1 MEWIETT
8 GRSVAEA
15 VDAAL
20 DELGVDED
28 DAEIVIVAEPKSG
41 LFGLGRSEARIRA
54 RVRPSSP
61 RPKRS
66 QRDRSRSSRGGRP
79 GAERAGREPRRGGS
93 RAPKAAGADRPGR
106 AKSPGGPSVGNARRE
121 QPDPAEPAA
130 NQTGAKRPRR
140 RRGGRGRGNGRS
152 GSAARPEGVAE
163 EEAMTVEEQVDLV
176 GAFVR
181 GVVERFGYDAT
192 TTTRVEDDR
201 LYVDV
206 VGEDLGLLIGPHGST
221 LDALQEL
228 ARTVVQRRGDERALR
243 VVVDVAGFRARRA
256 VALEAFTRRRAGEVL
271 DTGVAEALEPM
282 SAADRKIVHDTVA
295 SIDGLETGSEGV
307 EPKRYV
313 VIRPAAATAPETAP
327 DED

>member
-1 MEWIETT
+1 
-8 GRSVAEA
+8 
-15 VDAAL
+15 
-20 DELGVDED
+20 
-28 DAEIVIVAEPKSG
+28 
-41 LFGLGRSEARIRA
+41 
-54 RVRPSSP
+54 
-61 RPKRS
+61 
-66 QRDRSRSSRGGRP
+66 
-79 GAERAGREPRRGGS
+79 
-93 RAPKAAGADRPGR
+93 
-106 AKSPGGPSVGNARRE
+106 
-121 QPDPAEPAA
+121 
-130 NQTGAKRPRR
+130 
-140 RRGGRGRGNGRS
+140 
-152 GSAARPEGVAE
+152 
-163 EEAMTVEEQVDLV
+163 MTVEEQVDLV

-282 SAADRKIVHDTVA
+282 SAVDRKIVHDTVA

-307 EPKRYV
+307 EPKLYV

>member
-1 MEWIETT
+1 
-8 GRSVAEA
+8 
-15 VDAAL
+15 
-20 DELGVDED
+20 
-28 DAEIVIVAEPKSG
+28 
-41 LFGLGRSEARIRA
+41 
-54 RVRPSSP
+54 
-61 RPKRS
+61 
-66 QRDRSRSSRGGRP
+66 
-79 GAERAGREPRRGGS
+79 
-93 RAPKAAGADRPGR
+93 
-106 AKSPGGPSVGNARRE
+106 
-121 QPDPAEPAA
+121 
-130 NQTGAKRPRR
+130 
-140 RRGGRGRGNGRS
+140 
-152 GSAARPEGVAE
+152 
-163 EEAMTVEEQVDLV
+163 MTVEEQVDLV

-192 TTTRVEDDR
+192 TTTRVEDEC

-313 VIRPAAATAPETAP
+313 VIRPVAATSAEAAP

>member
-1 MEWIETT
+1 
-8 GRSVAEA
+8 
-15 VDAAL
+15 
-20 DELGVDED
+20 
-28 DAEIVIVAEPKSG
+28 
-41 LFGLGRSEARIRA
+41 
-54 RVRPSSP
+54 
-61 RPKRS
+61 
-66 QRDRSRSSRGGRP
+66 
-79 GAERAGREPRRGGS
+79 
-93 RAPKAAGADRPGR
+93 
-106 AKSPGGPSVGNARRE
+106 
-121 QPDPAEPAA
+121 
-130 NQTGAKRPRR
+130 
-140 RRGGRGRGNGRS
+140 
-152 GSAARPEGVAE
+152 
-163 EEAMTVEEQVDLV
+163 MTVEEQVDLV

>member
-93 RAPKAAGADRPGR
+93 RAPKAAGAERSGR
-106 AKSPGGPSVGNARRE
+106 AKSPGGPPVANARRE

-206 VGEDLGLLIGPHGST
+206 VGEDLGLLIGRASC
-221 LDALQEL
+221 
-228 ARTVVQRRGDERALR
+228 RERVS
-243 VVVDVAGFRARRA
+243 VVV
-256 VALEAFTRRRAGEVL
+256 
-271 DTGVAEALEPM
+271 
-282 SAADRKIVHDTVA
+282 
-295 SIDGLETGSEGV
+295 
-307 EPKRYV
+307 
-313 VIRPAAATAPETAP
+313 
-327 DED
+327 

>member
-1 MEWIETT
+1 
-8 GRSVAEA
+8 
-15 VDAAL
+15 
-20 DELGVDED
+20 
-28 DAEIVIVAEPKSG
+28 
-41 LFGLGRSEARIRA
+41 
-54 RVRPSSP
+54 
-61 RPKRS
+61 
-66 QRDRSRSSRGGRP
+66 
-79 GAERAGREPRRGGS
+79 
-93 RAPKAAGADRPGR
+93 
-106 AKSPGGPSVGNARRE
+106 
-121 QPDPAEPAA
+121 
-130 NQTGAKRPRR
+130 
-140 RRGGRGRGNGRS
+140 
-152 GSAARPEGVAE
+152 
-163 EEAMTVEEQVDLV
+163 MTVEEQVDLV

-192 TTTRVEDDR
+192 TTTRVKDDR

-206 VGEDLGLLIGPHGST
+206 IGEDLGLLIGPHGST

-256 VALEAFTRRRAGEVL
+256 VALEAFTRRRADEVL

-313 VIRPAAATAPETAP
+313 VIRPAATTAPETAP